1 MKSPY
6 ENAATETLG
15 LAMMLMA
22 GCGGGT
28 EKKTLVIYHHGSP
41 SPAIEAAQK
50 VFEAKHPDVKVLR
63 EKGDALPNM
72 RKVTDLGKRG
82 DLVYTDDYS
91 IIPR

>member
-1 MKSPY
+1 MKSLY
-6 ENAATETLG
+6 ENAAPAALG

-50 VFEAKHPDVKVLR
+50 VFEAKHPDVEVLR

-72 RKVTDLGKRG
+72 RKVTDLGKHG
-82 DLVYTDDYS
+82 E
-91 IIPR
+91 